1 MNTCKNTSTKRIKRN
16 RRLTR
21 GGGISIPIV
30 MALVV
35 AASLAIAVYFIA
47 SFMGLGFAVGGT
59 PQYNVN
65 IKQLST
71 TGFQISIKNIGSVAI
86 TKAELKILDGITNK
100 VIYNATIDFKKGAF
114 SATFNTTTTSSTTPE
129 QVTCSGTSSSGMIV
143 NQGQSAVVTCA
154 VGSGCTLTVSGYS
167 NSVSLTTCEAGGT
180 TVTVTSYWPPQG
192 LIAGRPYKIVV
203 ILHFAN
209 GQVREWS
216 TTITA
221 VT

>member
-1 MNTCKNTSTKRIKRN
+1 MYTNRKTGRTTTRKITK
-16 RRLTR
+16 LYTR

-59 PQYNVN
+59 PQYNIE

-71 TGFQISIKNIGSVAI
+71 TGFQVSIKNIGSVAI
-86 TKAELKILDGITNK
+86 TKAELKILDGITNNLVFK
-100 VIYNATIDFKKGAF
+100 VEANF
-114 SATFNTTTTSSTTPE
+114 TTTSNMFS
-129 QVTCSGTSSSGMIV
+129 VYNSSSGSMISTNWSGSKAPLV
-143 NQGQSAVVTCA
+143 NQGQEAVITCA
-154 VGSGCTLTVSGYS
+154 VGTGCVLTVSGYS
-167 NSVSLTTCEAGGT
+167 GNANITGT
-180 TVTVTSYWPPQG
+180 IWPPNG

-203 ILHFAN
+203 VLHFAN
-209 GQVREWS
+209 GQTREWS